1 VVVLA
6 RLDVGCAR
14 APPNATNSL
23 KKKILITLAV
33 VLLLALAAFFFIVPA
48 QVEKSMNAVLKPP
61 PYRASERAVELHKK
75 LVIADLHADSLLWGR
90 DLLERGTRGHV
101 DIPRLI
107 EGNVA
112 LQAFTVVTKTPRSM
126 NIESNDDS
134 TDNITLLAIA
144 QRWPFRTWNSLKE
157 RALYQ
162 ADNLHKF
169 VEGSGGKLVLIETSA
184 NLASY
189 LERRKR
195 EPEITAGFLGIEGA
209 HALDGDLGNIDVLFD
224 AGFRMMAPTH
234 FFDND
239 IGGSAHGVNKG
250 GLTDKGR
257 EMIKRMEAKRM
268 IVDLAH
274 ASPRTIDDVL
284 AIATRPVVVSHTGV
298 KGTCDNTRNL
308 SDEHLKRIAATG
320 GVIGIGYWDTATC
333 GTDARAIGRAIRYT
347 ANLIGVEHVG
357 LGSDYDGAIVAPFD
371 TTGLVEIT
379 DALLAEGFTDTE
391 IEVIMGGNVVRVLK
405 QSLP

>member
-1 VVVLA
+1 
-6 RLDVGCAR
+6 
-14 APPNATNSL
+14 L
-23 KKKILITLAV
+23 KKKILIILAV
-33 VLLLALAAFFFIVPA
+33 VLLLALAVFFVIVPA

-61 PYRASERAVELHKK
+61 PYRASERAAELHKK
-75 LVIADLHADSLLWGR
+75 LFIADLHADSLLWGR
-90 DLLERGTRGHV
+90 DLLERGARGHV

-144 QRWPFRTWNSLKE
+144 QRWPFRTWSSLKE

-162 ADNLHKF
+162 ADRLHRF
-169 VEGSGGKLVLIETSA
+169 VEGSGGKLVMIETSA
-184 NLASY
+184 NLSSY

-195 EPEITAGFLGIEGA
+195 EPGITAGFLGIEGA
-209 HALDGDLGNIDVLFD
+209 QALDGDLANIDVLFD

-257 EMIKRMEAKRM
+257 EMIKRMEAKRA

-284 AIATRPVVVSHTGV
+284 AIATRPIFVS
-298 KGTCDNTRNL
+298 
-308 SDEHLKRIAATG
+308 
-320 GVIGIGYWDTATC
+320 
-333 GTDARAIGRAIRYT
+333 
-347 ANLIGVEHVG
+347 
-357 LGSDYDGAIVAPFD
+357 
-371 TTGLVEIT
+371 
-379 DALLAEGFTDTE
+379 
-391 IEVIMGGNVVRVLK
+391 
-405 QSLP
+405 Q